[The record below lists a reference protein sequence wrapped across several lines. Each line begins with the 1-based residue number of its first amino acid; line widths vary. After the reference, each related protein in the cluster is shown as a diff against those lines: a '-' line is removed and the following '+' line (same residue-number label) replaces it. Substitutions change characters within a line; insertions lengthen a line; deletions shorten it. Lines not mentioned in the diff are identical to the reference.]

1 SEDAALQAIL
11 ASRNDRPVSF
21 AEDLPK
27 RRIVDARRIPDCGN
41 RVRGKTWVR
50 KQFEVQG
57 PDRGPGRV
65 REARGARDSIFEAFL
80 FELVQSF
87 PEREEQGDGGRE
99 RGVLLGERVHL
110 GLEIQVER
118 RV

>member
-1 SEDAALQAIL
+1 
-11 ASRNDRPVSF
+11 
-21 AEDLPK
+21 
-27 RRIVDARRIPDCGN
+27 CGSGGG
-41 RVRGKTWVR
+41 RKTWVGE
-50 KQFEVQG
+50 QFGVQS

-99 RGVLLGERVHL
+99 RGVLLREGVYV

-118 RV
+118 RVRVERCIGPFREGDRTQTGRSGEAFLRTHHERI